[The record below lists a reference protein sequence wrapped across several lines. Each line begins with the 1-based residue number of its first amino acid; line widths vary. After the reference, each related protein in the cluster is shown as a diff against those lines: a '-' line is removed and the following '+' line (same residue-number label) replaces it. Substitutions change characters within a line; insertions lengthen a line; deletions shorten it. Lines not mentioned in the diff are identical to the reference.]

1 MKLTKSKIS
10 KLYNK
15 TRQSLKR
22 YKKRKSSYK
31 KRTFRKRKI
40 NLARKSLKRFNYK
53 THKGGWGEVDTPKEE
68 LTNKSIDQPVVEMPY
83 QSTTDQSFDETT
95 YQPVAETPYQPTTE
109 QSFDETPYQS
119 FDETPYQSTTEQ
131 PFEETPYQPV
141 AETPYQPTTDQP
153 LAETPYQPTTDQ
165 PLAETPYQ
173 PTTDKPFEET
183 PYQPTTDQ
191 HFDKSPY
198 ESVTQTTS
206 EGIENIPTEELPV
219 KNLEH
224 VANYI
229 ADLVAD
235 KVSNISLGEKPQE
248 GFQAIN
254 KAVET
259 MSSSGGSIKT
269 RKTRKFR
276 LNNKNK
282 SRHM

>member
-31 KRTFRKRKI
+31 KRTFRKRKV
-40 NLARKSLKRFNYK
+40 NLARKSLKRLNYK

-68 LTNKSIDQPVVEMPY
+68 I
-83 QSTTDQSFDETT
+83 
-95 YQPVAETPYQPTTE
+95 QPVAETPDQPTTE
-109 QSFDETPYQS
+109 QSFEYQ
-119 FDETPYQSTTEQ
+119 DQ
-131 PFEETPYQPV
+131 PFDNQPV
-141 AETPYQPTTDQP
+141 AETPDQPTTDQP
-153 LAETPYQPTTDQ
+153 TTDQTFDETPYEDVT
-165 PLAETPYQ
+165 ETQY
-173 PTTDKPFEET
+173 
-183 PYQPTTDQ
+183 Q
-191 HFDKSPY
+191 HFNESP
-198 ESVTQTTS
+198 TN
-206 EGIENIPTEELPV
+206 EGIGNIQSEELPV

-235 KVSNISLGEKPQE
+235 KVSNISKPQE

-259 MSSSGGSIKT
+259 IASSGGS
-269 RKTRKFR
+269 RKTRKIR
-276 LNNKNK
+276 Y
-282 SRHM
+282 

>member
-109 QSFDETPYQS
+109 QSFDETPYQ
-119 FDETPYQSTTEQ
+119 PTTEQ

-165 PLAETPYQ
+165 P
-173 PTTDKPFEET
+173 FEET

-198 ESVTQTTS
+198 EPVTQTTS

>member
-31 KRTFRKRKI
+31 KRTFRKRKV

-53 THKGGWGEVDTPKEE
+53 KHKGGWGEVDTPKEE
-68 LTNKSIDQPVVEMPY
+68 IQPLAETPDQPTTEQPFEY
-83 QSTTDQSFDETT
+83 QDQSFDN
-95 YQPVAETPYQPTTE
+95 QPVAETP
-109 QSFDETPYQS
+109 D
-119 FDETPYQSTTEQ
+119 
-131 PFEETPYQPV
+131 
-141 AETPYQPTTDQP
+141 QPTTD
-153 LAETPYQPTTDQ
+153 ETFDETSYEPVTETLYEPVTETSYEPVTEIPYKT
-165 PLAETPYQ
+165 
-173 PTTDKPFEET
+173 
-183 PYQPTTDQ
+183 
-191 HFDKSPY
+191 SN
-198 ESVTQTTS
+198 ESIGNNQS
-206 EGIENIPTEELPV
+206 EELPV

-259 MSSSGGSIKT
+259 IASSGGS
-269 RKTRKFR
+269 RKTRNFR
-276 LNNKNK
+276 LTNKNK
-282 SRHM
+282 TRHI

>member
-31 KRTFRKRKI
+31 KRTFRKRKV

-53 THKGGWGEVDTPKEE
+53 KHKGGWGEVDTPKEE
-68 LTNKSIDQPVVEMPY
+68 IQPL
-83 QSTTDQSFDETT
+83 
-95 YQPVAETPYQPTTE
+95 AETPDQPTTE
-109 QSFDETPYQS
+109 QSFEYQDQS
-119 FDETPYQSTTEQ
+119 FDN
-131 PFEETPYQPV
+131 QPV
-141 AETPYQPTTDQP
+141 AETPDQPTTD
-153 LAETPYQPTTDQ
+153 ETFDETSYEPVTETLYEPVTETSYEPVTETSYEPVTEIPYKT
-165 PLAETPYQ
+165 
-173 PTTDKPFEET
+173 
-183 PYQPTTDQ
+183 
-191 HFDKSPY
+191 SN
-198 ESVTQTTS
+198 ESIGNNQS
-206 EGIENIPTEELPV
+206 EELPV

-259 MSSSGGSIKT
+259 IASSGGS
-269 RKTRKFR
+269 RKTRNFR
-276 LNNKNK
+276 LTNKNK
-282 SRHM
+282 TRHI

>member
-40 NLARKSLKRFNYK
+40 NLARKSLKMFNYK

-68 LTNKSIDQPVVEMPY
+68 LTNKSIDQPVVETPY
-83 QSTTDQSFDETT
+83 QSTTDQSF
-95 YQPVAETPYQPTTE
+95 AEM
-109 QSFDETPYQS
+109 
-119 FDETPYQSTTEQ
+119 
-131 PFEETPYQPV
+131 PYQPV
-141 AETPYQPTTDQP
+141 AETPYQPTTDQSFD
-153 LAETPYQPTTDQ
+153 ETPYQPTTDQ
-165 PLAETPYQ
+165 PFDETPYQ
-173 PTTDKPFEET
+173 PTTYQSFDET
-183 PYQPTTDQ
+183 PYQPVAETPHQPTTDQPYESVTETIDQ
-191 HFDKSPY
+191 HFDESPY
-198 ESVTQTTS
+198 ESVTEPTS

-248 GFQAIN
+248 GFKAIN

-259 MSSSGGSIKT
+259 IASSGGS

-276 LNNKNK
+276 LNNKKK